1 MWRIYFLSMVC
12 IVLVS
17 SCSVDNN
24 STLQANLNAPVS
36 KSLSPTSPTASA
48 KPSEDTDPPCFVALQ
63 CIVDNTS
70 DNALRKEAQE
80 VINQLIQTTEPRF
93 TQICL
98 TRSTELL
105 PKQPSCQRKL

>member
-1 MWRIYFLSMVC
+1 MKPFFKPAL
-12 IVLVS
+12 LVS
-17 SCSVDNN
+17 LALLGLLGACQVP
-24 STLQANLNAPVS
+24 QA
-36 KSLSPTSPTASA
+36 PTSPTASA

-80 VINQLIQTTEPRF
+80 IINQLIQTTEPRF